1 MLGNHEPNVILK
13 DNDLKHKIRLPGP
26 TARFLLKQ
34 LEKDTEILC
43 SLGVMDY
50 SLLVGVH
57 NTDYV
62 VDDVLDPLTK
72 NLSTSSTLESKVV
85 KSTKRRDSSFSR
97 VEDSPGIRSPILEG
111 KKERVSR

>member
-1 MLGNHEPNVILK
+1 MILKLLTGIILLLPLPHSLSCPVQVLGNHEPNVILK

-50 SLLVGVH
+50 SLLG
-57 NTDYV
+57 
-62 VDDVLDPLTK
+62 LILFIF
-72 NLSTSSTLESKVV
+72 
-85 KSTKRRDSSFSR
+85 SFSF
-97 VEDSPGIRSPILEG
+97 I
-111 KKERVSR
+111 